1 VLPASARRT
10 APSSARLPQAR
21 AGMDF
26 SIKGKQEENTACPL
40 HVRLEKTGTMA
51 KVIDE

>member
-1 VLPASARRT
+1 
-10 APSSARLPQAR
+10 
-21 AGMDF
+21 MDF

-40 HVRLEKTGTMA
+40 HVRWEKTGTMA